1 MEDMLT
7 FQDYVKVQ
15 NIELTEGPTKEKVMN
30 HIKQIVAQNVNW
42 EKQMDGLEIF
52 YNTNSGLEW
61 NGDEAVLNK
70 LRRFPERANEILR
83 KYRAGLKETHSN
95 EAS

>member
-30 HIKQIVAQNVNW
+30 HIKQIVA
-42 EKQMDGLEIF
+42 
-52 YNTNSGLEW
+52 
-61 NGDEAVLNK
+61 
-70 LRRFPERANEILR
+70 
-83 KYRAGLKETHSN
+83 
-95 EAS
+95 